1 MVDVELYGGRRGYLE
16 HVRARALYALGAYR
30 SAREIDWAAVT
41 RLVFVCKGNIC
52 RSPYASAR
60 ARLLGVPSV
69 SFGLDA
75 ADGAPADPA
84 AWRTARSRAV
94 DLSAHRSE
102 RGESCR
108 ISDDDLLVV
117 FEPSQLGEIRRRHS
131 DRMPRVTLLGIW
143 AQPIRPHIHD
153 PYGRSDRYFQRCF
166 SIIDANIEE
175 LVRRMAGGSA
185 SPSSMAVVTNG
196 PDGTLV

>member
-16 HVRARALYALGAYR
+16 HVRTRALYALGAYR
-30 SAREIDWAAVT
+30 SARDIEWAAVS

-60 ARLLGVPSV
+60 ALLLGVPSA

-75 ADGAPADPA
+75 AEGAPADPTA
-84 AWRTARSRAV
+84 RRTARSRAV
-94 DLSAHRSE
+94 DLSAHRAA
-102 RGESCR
+102 RRESCR
-108 ISDDDLLVV
+108 ITDDDLLVV
-117 FEPSQLGEIRRRHS
+117 FEPSQLAEIRRRRS

-143 AQPIRPHIHD
+143 AQPIRPHIQD

-166 SIIDANIEE
+166 SVIDANIAE
-175 LVRRMAGGSA
+175 LVRRMAGGNA
-185 SPSSMAVVTNG
+185 SPSSGAMQTNG